1 MGRINKCTS
10 EREILNFTLEFDD
23 EMKLSLNKVWSWGPW
38 TQWVRKKAADL
49 WHEDL
54 FYFLEENKI
63 KPIKEKVD
71 IYFKYYFSTWDSWG
85 KRQLDSS
92 NCGAMSKMIEDWLR
106 YHKTK
111 NPKWILVDDTNAQV
125 WWFCQHS
132 IELWLT
138 ERKALESSYVE
149 VSIRSHSHII

>member
-1 MGRINKCTS
+1 
-10 EREILNFTLEFDD
+10 
-23 EMKLSLNKVWSWGPW
+23 MKLSLNKVWSWGPG
-38 TQWVRKKAADL
+38 TQWIRKKAADL

-54 FYFLEENKI
+54 FYFLDENKI

-92 NCGAMSKMIEDWLR
+92 NCGAMSKMVEDWLR

-111 NPKWILVDDTNAQV
+111 NPKWILVDYTNAQV
-125 WWFCQHS
+125 GWFCQHS
-132 IELWLT
+132 IELGLA
-138 ERKALESSYVE
+138 ERKSLDSSYVE
-149 VSIRSHSHII
+149 VSIRSHSPII